1 MMPAVIKDDLDPD
14 GDQQQC
20 CQRDHQAEG
29 GAGQAGGAVEIKSL
43 AISPRLLP
51 YKKTGRPCRQ
61 SAGEKQGQ
69 LDRKLINHP
78 PGGACPERGP

>member
-1 MMPAVIKDDLDPD
+1 MMSAVIKDDLDPD

-51 YKKTGRPCRQ
+51 YKKQ
-61 SAGEKQGQ
+61 AGPAVKAPARNKVNSIG
-69 LDRKLINHP
+69 N
-78 PGGACPERGP
+78 